1 MRYVRRLLLLYQGFV
16 LSGAILIFS
25 VPLVVFV
32 LIPGIQKTRD
42 LFNRLTAVREEVDEL
57 NAKFR
62 LLSALDE
69 ENVRERLII
78 LLSGIPQDKSVSSVL
93 GTIDGLAQETGVSII
108 DLGLTSLGSLA
119 TVSSSIRP
127 SVSEKKIGASGLP
140 FTLTASGAYENIRS
154 FVGKVNK
161 VRRLFDVTSFDLSIG
176 DTGVTQARLS
186 LTAYY
191 QPLPA
196 KVASIQS
203 PVVPLSEKEESIFRT
218 LSEYPDVSGRI
229 SQPISPVRS
238 EEKRDP
244 FTR

>member
-127 SVSEKKIGASGLP
+127 
-140 FTLTASGAYENIRS
+140 
-154 FVGKVNK
+154 
-161 VRRLFDVTSFDLSIG
+161 
-176 DTGVTQARLS
+176 
-186 LTAYY
+186 
-191 QPLPA
+191 
-196 KVASIQS
+196 
-203 PVVPLSEKEESIFRT
+203 
-218 LSEYPDVSGRI
+218 
-229 SQPISPVRS
+229 
-238 EEKRDP
+238 
-244 FTR
+244 